1 MLVSDLAGSPLTHGR
16 PVGAGN
22 DTSEGDIRAIAIF
35 ESKEEEEE
43 EEEESE
49 EEEEEESEEDED
61 EEEEGSEDEEEESE
75 EEEEE
80 GEISIKGDSS
90 EVEADQ
96 PHKSIPSCPALPEDF
111 MPFPPTD
118 EPSESVPSGSALAP
132 DGSASAPDGSASAL
146 DGSASAL
153 DGIPPAPDGTPSAP
167 DGIPSAPDG
176 TPSAPDGIPSAPP
189 SAPDGTPSAPDGS
202 ASAPDGSASA
212 PDGTPSA
219 PDGSASALD
228 GIPSAPDGIP
238 SATDVSASAPDG
250 SASAPD
256 GTPSALDG
264 GAVTDEDADDDL
276 EDLMRSSLADGEE
289 SVASCNSMKPTARVQ
304 NQSVSRSA
312 HGTPTTEAAAASGFK
327 PVHTFRSP
335 ASGQRS
341 HTIGNSLTG
350 RTRGTGGVLC
360 VASPASTSSPSIAV
374 KLTRRQATAPAVRSS
389 VPALPPIATE
399 KGPRARHVNINVD
412 KTFIA
417 NTSYVVRPGVG
428 QVSRD
433 PGYRHTFA

>member
-96 PHKSIPSCPALPEDF
+96 PHTSIPSCPALPEGL

-132 DGSASAPDGSASAL
+132 DGSASAPDGSASA
-146 DGSASAL
+146 
-153 DGIPPAPDGTPSAP
+153 
-167 DGIPSAPDG
+167 
-176 TPSAPDGIPSAPP
+176 
-189 SAPDGTPSAPDGS
+189 PDGTPSAPDGS

-212 PDGTPSA
+212 PDG
-219 PDGSASALD
+219 
-228 GIPSAPDGIP
+228 IP
-238 SATDVSASAPDG
+238 SAPDG

-256 GTPSALDG
+256 GSALAPDGSALAPDGTLSALDG

-276 EDLMRSSLADGEE
+276 EDLMRSSLAYGEE

-341 HTIGNSLTG
+341 HTIGNSRTG

-374 KLTRRQATAPAVRSS
+374 KPTRRQATAPAVRSS